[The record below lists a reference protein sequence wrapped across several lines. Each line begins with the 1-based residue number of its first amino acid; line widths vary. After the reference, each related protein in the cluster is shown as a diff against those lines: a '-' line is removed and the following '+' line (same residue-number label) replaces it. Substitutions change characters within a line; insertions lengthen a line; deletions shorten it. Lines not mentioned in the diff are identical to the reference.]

1 LTLTA
6 NSTLNFDSSGNSTLL
21 AFSLL
26 TPDSFVLTITGYN
39 NLNFDGTMNS
49 GLATDDRLVFAT
61 SQAANFGAFDFGMG
75 AGVNVGQIFLD
86 NGFYE
91 VGVLT
96 PVPEPS
102 TWAAAALALTAIVW
116 TQRRRFIRNP
126 SFVPIA

>member
-1 LTLTA
+1 
-6 NSTLNFDSSGNSTLL
+6 
-21 AFSLL
+21 
-26 TPDSFVLTITGYN
+26 
-39 NLNFDGTMNS
+39 MNS